1 MESKLVKGLYFA
13 GEVLDLDALTGGFNL
28 QDCLVDRICGRKC
41 NPVIKRNIKQI
52 EKEKIWVI
60 MLRLM
65 ARLGAGKKLRLPNG
79 LRKKK
84 DIYM

>member
-1 MESKLVKGLYFA
+1 MDEVVIKENQKIVDMIYEVRGVQVMLSSDVTKLYQVETK
-13 GEVLDLDALTGGFNL
+13 
-28 QDCLVDRICGRKC
+28 RI
-41 NPVIKRNIKQI
+41 NEVIKRNIKQI
-52 EKEKIWVI
+52 KKEKIWVI

-65 ARLGAGKKLRLPNG
+65 ARLVQEKVRLPNG

>member
-1 MESKLVKGLYFA
+1 M
-13 GEVLDLDALTGGFNL
+13 
-28 QDCLVDRICGRKC
+28 
-41 NPVIKRNIKQI
+41 
-52 EKEKIWVI
+52 VI

-65 ARLGAGKKLRLPNG
+65 ARLVQEKVRLPNG